1 MAAVLVDYENVWG
14 AHGLKGVEYLEAED
28 ILYIFYSQCCGRIRA
43 EYMDAIRR
51 TECDFRIYKLANTGK
66 NALDFYIAS
75 ECGVL
80 SQSGESQIVIVSND
94 KGFKAVAD
102 FFKLKKGAGRANVV
116 IASNIENGLTAL
128 NTADNAARRQELQD
142 RSRMLDI
149 AVEHAR
155 YTERNAMKNRLKT
168 AFLGTEYEHMLSQIF
183 AYAEDNQ
190 DAAPK
195 QLYTGSLHMFGRRSG
210 TAIYQIL
217 KTVV

>member
-14 AHGLKGVEYLEAED
+14 AHGLKGVEYLDVED
-28 ILYIFYSQCCGRIRA
+28 ILYIFYSQCCGKIRA

-51 TECDFRIYKLANTGK
+51 TECDFRIYKLANAGK

-102 FFKLKKGAGRANVV
+102 FFQLKKGAGKTKVV
-116 IASNIENGLTAL
+116 IASNIENGLMAL
-128 NTADNAARRQELQD
+128 NTADNTARRQELQD

-155 YTERNAMKNRLKT
+155 YTEHNSMKNRLRA
-168 AFLGTEYEHMLSQIF
+168 AFSGTEYEHMISRIF
-183 AYAEDNQ
+183 AYAEDHQ
-190 DAAPK
+190 DAAPR
-195 QLYTGSLHMFGRRSG
+195 QLYTGSLHAFGRRNG

>member
-14 AHGLKGVEYLEAED
+14 AHGLKGAEYLDAED
-28 ILYIFYSQCCGRIRA
+28 ILYIFYSQCCGKIRA
-43 EYMDAIRR
+43 EYMDAIKQ

-80 SQSGESQIVIVSND
+80 SQSGETQIVIVSND
-94 KGFKAVAD
+94 KGFKAVTD
-102 FFKLKKGAGRANVV
+102 FFQLKEGAGKTNVV
-116 IASNIENGLTAL
+116 IASNIENGLMAL
-128 NTADNAARRQELQD
+128 NSSENYARRQELQD

-155 YTERNAMKNRLKT
+155 YTERNSLKNRLNT
-168 AFLGTEYEHMLSQIF
+168 AFLGTEYEHMISRIF
-183 AYAEDNQ
+183 VYAEDNQ
-190 DAAPK
+190 NVAPR
-195 QLYTGSLHMFGRRSG
+195 QLYTGSLHLFGRRNG

>member
-14 AHGLKGVEYLEAED
+14 AHGLKGVEYLETKD
-28 ILYIFYSQCCGRIRA
+28 VLYIFYSQCCGRIRA
-43 EYMDAIRR
+43 EYMEAIRR
-51 TECDFRIYKLANTGK
+51 TACDFRVYKLANTGK

-80 SQSGESQIVIVSND
+80 SQSGETQIVIVSND

-102 FFKLKKGAGRANVV
+102 FFKLRKGIHKTDVV
-116 IASNIENGLTAL
+116 IASNIENGLMAL
-128 NTADNAARRQELQD
+128 HSADNAVRRQELED
-142 RSRMLDI
+142 RSKMLDI

-155 YTERNAMKNRLKT
+155 YTEHNSMKRKLRA
-168 AFLGTEYEHMLSQIF
+168 AFAGTEYEHMISEIF
-183 AYAEDNQ
+183 AYADENQ
-190 DAAPK
+190 NAAPR
-195 QLYTGSLHMFGRRSG
+195 QLYAGSLHLFGRRNG

>member
-14 AHGLKGVEYLEAED
+14 AHGLKGVEYLDTDD

-43 EYMDAIRR
+43 EYMDAIRQ
-51 TECDFRIYKLANTGK
+51 TECDFRIYKLANSGK

-94 KGFKAVAD
+94 KGFKAVED
-102 FFKLKKGAGRANVV
+102 FFKLKKGAGKTNVV
-116 IASNIENGLTAL
+116 IASNIENGLIAL

-155 YTERNAMKNRLKT
+155 YTEHNTMKNRLKS
-168 AFLGTEYEHMLSQIF
+168 AFLGTEYEHMISQIF

-190 DAAPK
+190 NAAPR
-195 QLYTGSLHMFGRRSG
+195 QLYTGSLHLFGRRKG

-217 KTVV
+217 KTVI

>member
-14 AHGLKGVEYLEAED
+14 KHGLKGVEYLEAGD
-28 ILYIFYSQCCGRIRA
+28 ILYIFYSQCCNRIRA
-43 EYMDAIRR
+43 EYMDAIKAA
-51 TECDFRIYKLANTGK
+51 ECDFRIYKLACTGK

-80 SQSGESQIVIVSND
+80 SQSGETQIVIISND

-102 FFKLKKGAGRANVV
+102 FFQLKKDTKETSII
-116 IASNIENGLTAL
+116 IASNIESGLMAL
-128 NTADNAARRQELQD
+128 NSAENAARCQELQE
-142 RSRMLDI
+142 RSQMLDI

-155 YTERNAMKNRLKT
+155 YTERNSMKNKLRA
-168 AFLGTEYEHMLSQIF
+168 AFLGTAYEHMISRICE
-183 AYAEDNQ
+183 YADENQ
-190 DAAPK
+190 EAAPR
-195 QLYTGSLHMFGRRSG
+195 QLYTGSLHLFGRKDG